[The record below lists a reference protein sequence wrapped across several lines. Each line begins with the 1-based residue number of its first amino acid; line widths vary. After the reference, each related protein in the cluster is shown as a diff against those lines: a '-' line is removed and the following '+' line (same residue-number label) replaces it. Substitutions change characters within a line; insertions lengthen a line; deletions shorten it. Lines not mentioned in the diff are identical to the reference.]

1 MAFYPQYPPIYAY
14 HPVPYAN
21 QDFYG
26 MYPPGSE
33 GPVYFEGGSP
43 PSGPHH
49 HHHHGRHPPAAGSS
63 GYKHGFANRKDSAD
77 SGISDFSAV
86 SGRKTSSTSTIS
98 TSSLMLEESQ
108 LEDVKEEPPFEE
120 PDDDL
125 CEKIVQQV

>member
-1 MAFYPQYPPIYAY
+1 MAFFPQYPIYAY

-33 GPVYFEGGSP
+33 GAAFYEGGSP
-43 PSGPHH
+43 PHHQPHH
-49 HHHHGRHPPAAGSS
+49 FGRHGPPPAAGSS

-77 SGISDFSAV
+77 SGISDFSAA
-86 SGRKTSSTSTIS
+86 SRKTSNTSTIS
-98 TSSLMLEESQ
+98 NASLILEESQ

-120 PDDDL
+120 PDDEL
-125 CEKIVQQV
+125 CEKIVQQVR